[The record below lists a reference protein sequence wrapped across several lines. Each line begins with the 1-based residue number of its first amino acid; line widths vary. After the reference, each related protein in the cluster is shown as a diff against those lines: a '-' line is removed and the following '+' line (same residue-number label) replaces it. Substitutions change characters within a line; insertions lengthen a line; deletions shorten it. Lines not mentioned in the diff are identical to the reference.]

1 MKKMMV
7 LALLVSLVL
16 FVPRGFAAGT
26 ATITVSKALQTKTL
40 SIAIV
45 GGTSGAFTD
54 VVVDANTYG
63 LQGWYLHSAEIVPGS
78 PAPSMSYCVTLNDAS
93 GFDILQGNMMGQNST
108 TGVGYNFG
116 PRFPLVRGNLT
127 LSASGL
133 GVTNAA
139 TTLILNFVTGKP

>member
-16 FVPRGFAAGT
+16 FVSQAFAAGT

-54 VVVDANTYG
+54 VVLDANTYG
-63 LQGWYLHSAEIVPGS
+63 LQGWYLHSVEIIPGS
-78 PAPSMSYCVTLNDAS
+78 PAPSMSYGITLNDAS
-93 GFDILQGNMMGQNST
+93 GFDILQGFAKGQNATIGDS
-108 TGVGYNFG
+108 YNFG
-116 PRFPLVRGNLT
+116 PRLPLVRGNLT
-127 LSASGL
+127 LSATGL

-139 TTLILNFVTGKP
+139 TSLILNFMTSNP